1 VSAVYFLEN
10 RLDERISRARGEAWI
25 SLPFYVY
32 IFLAP
37 LYLGLTL
44 KNSSVY
50 YLPFPENPSRQIK
63 LGEVY

>member
-1 VSAVYFLEN
+1 MKESPEPEEKLGLFFL
-10 RLDERISRARGEAWI
+10 
-25 SLPFYVY
+25 FYVY